1 MSQCWFLI
9 LCFVYFNLFSLS
21 LQALTTLSSLHSTSG
36 HSKEMLRFLD
46 LMIRIVK
53 KNNDTISLRAMSF
66 TQEPLKAEVES
77 ILFSLEEGLSILN

>member
-21 LQALTTLSSLHSTSG
+21 LQALTTLSSLHSTSRQ
-36 HSKEMLRFLD
+36 SKEMLRFLD

-53 KNNDTISLRAMSF
+53 KNNDIISLRAMSF
-66 TQEPLKAEVES
+66 IQEPLKAEAES
-77 ILFSLEEGLSILN
+77 ILFSLEEEPSILN